1 MTIRVFFHRRYPL
14 LLVLSALFP
23 GVVLASTLPAADC
36 VITPHRVTELSSPV
50 MGVIEDVLVNK
61 SDRVSK
67 DQVVATLE
75 SSVEKADV
83 ELASAR
89 AAIDSE
95 VEEGKINRDYDGKRK
110 QRIESLFK
118 QKNISEDVRDEFL
131 RDEKLALV
139 RLRQAED
146 LKKIR
151 IYELAGMEAR
161 LAQKSIRAPFDGY
174 VLERMKN
181 PGEFV
186 EEQAIL
192 RIAQLDPLNV
202 EAIFPIELFGKI
214 KPGMTAKIHMEA
226 FPTQSTIAKVV
237 LVDTVGNAA
246 SGTFGVRLEI
256 PNPDNAIP
264 AGLKCQAQVR

>member
-1 MTIRVFFHRRYPL
+1 MTIRAFSHRCFNLWITFAAFF
-14 LLVLSALFP
+14 SGAAL
-23 GVVLASTLPAADC
+23 AANLPAADC
-36 VITPHRVTELSSPV
+36 VITPHRITELSSPV
-50 MGVIEDVLVNK
+50 MGVIEEVLVHK

-67 DQVVATLE
+67 GQVVATLE
-75 SSVEKADV
+75 SSVEKAAV
-83 ELASAR
+83 ELARAR

-95 VEEGKINRDYDGKRK
+95 VEEGKINREHDGKRK
-110 QRIESLFK
+110 QRVESLFK

-139 RLRQAED
+139 RLQQAED

-226 FPTQSTIAKVV
+226 FPSQSKAAKVV
-237 LVDTVGNAA
+237 LVDAIGNAA

-256 PNPDNAIP
+256 PNPDNTIP
-264 AGLKCQAQVR
+264 AGLKCQAQME

>member
-1 MTIRVFFHRRYPL
+1 MTPYTVSL
-14 LLVLSALFP
+14 GGLVAALM
-23 GVVLASTLPAADC
+23 LAAPAFAQNLPAADC
-36 VITPHRVTELSSPV
+36 VITPHRITELSSPV

-61 SDRVSK
+61 SDKVNK
-67 DQVVATLE
+67 GQIIATLE
-75 SSVEKADV
+75 SSVEKAAVD
-83 ELASAR
+83 LARVR
-89 AAIDSE
+89 AAIESE
-95 VEEGKINRDYDGKRK
+95 VEEGQINREFDSKRK
-110 QRIESLFK
+110 QRMDSLYQ
-118 QKNISEDVRDEFL
+118 QKNISEDVLDEFH
-131 RDEKLALV
+131 RDEKLAHV
-139 RLRQAED
+139 RLRQAQD

-151 IYELAGMEAR
+151 QYELAGMEAR

-214 KPGMTAKIHMEA
+214 KPGMTANILMEA
-226 FPTQSTIAKVV
+226 FPANPKTAKVV
-237 LVDTVGNAA
+237 LVDTIGNAA

-256 PNPDNAIP
+256 ANPDNAIP
-264 AGLKCQAQVR
+264 AGLKCQAQIE

>member
-1 MTIRVFFHRRYPL
+1 MTLRIFFGIGFFTLIAISVR
-14 LLVLSALFP
+14 ADE
-23 GVVLASTLPAADC
+23 LPAADC
-36 VITPHRVTELSSPV
+36 VITPHRITELSSPV
-50 MGVIEDVLVNK
+50 MGVIEDVLVQK
-61 SDRVSK
+61 SDRVTQG
-67 DQVVATLE
+67 QVVATLE
-75 SSVEKADV
+75 SSVEKAAV
-83 ELASAR
+83 ELARVR

-95 VEEGKINRDYDGKRK
+95 VEEGLINRDFDSKRK
-110 QRIESLFK
+110 KRIDSLFQ

-131 RDEKLALV
+131 RDEKLAHV
-139 RLRQAED
+139 RLRQAQD
-146 LKKIR
+146 LKRIR
-151 IYELAGMEAR
+151 QYELAGMEAR
-161 LAQKSIRAPFDGY
+161 LAQKSIHAPFDGY

-214 KPGMTAKIHMEA
+214 KPGMTARILMEA
-226 FPTQSTIAKVV
+226 FPANPKTAKVV
-237 LVDTVGNAA
+237 LVDTIGNAA

-264 AGLKCQAQVR
+264 AGMKCQAQIE

>member
-1 MTIRVFFHRRYPL
+1 MTIRVFSHRQL
-14 LLVLSALFP
+14 GIWAACAAFFSNSVFA
-23 GVVLASTLPAADC
+23 ANLPAADC
-36 VITPHRVTELSSPV
+36 VITPHRITELSSPV
-50 MGVIEDVLVNK
+50 MGVIEEVLVNK

-67 DQVVATLE
+67 GQVVATLE
-75 SSVEKADV
+75 SSVEKAAV
-83 ELASAR
+83 ELARAR
-89 AAIDSE
+89 AAIESE
-95 VEEGKINRDYDGKRK
+95 VEEGKINREYDGKRK
-110 QRIESLFK
+110 QRIESLFN

-131 RDEKLALV
+131 RDEKLAQV

-151 IYELAGMEAR
+151 HYELAGMEAR

-186 EEQAIL
+186 EEQAIV

-214 KPGMTAKIHMEA
+214 KPGMTAKILMEA
-226 FPTQSTIAKVV
+226 FPAEPKMAKVV

-256 PNPDNAIP
+256 ANPDNAIP
-264 AGLKCQAQVR
+264 AGLKCQAQLE